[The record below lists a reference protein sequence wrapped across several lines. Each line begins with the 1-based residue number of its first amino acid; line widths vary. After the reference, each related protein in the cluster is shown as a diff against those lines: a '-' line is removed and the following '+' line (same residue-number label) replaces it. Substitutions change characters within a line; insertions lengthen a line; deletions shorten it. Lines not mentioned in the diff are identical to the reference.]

1 MDRYVIIKKTI
12 KTKFDEFMDHG
23 RILYFGAPC
32 GFGKTTVAFELLR
45 GKKFELISG
54 LETDGILPEIKLN
67 RDIVMIDDLQ
77 QFQENEDLQKLN
89 ELIRDNPQKKFV
101 LLSRGSVPGV
111 FRAFQYTGDMIVID
125 ARDLLFDRDDIRQ
138 LFLGY
143 NIKLTDSENN
153 EILKE
158 AIGHPL
164 GIVVTLQCMNRAD
177 SQRAFDSD
185 IVKEA
190 YHEVFLYFEAAIYQ
204 RFDLPIRRLLLE
216 LASFDNFDYELARMV
231 SGDLNTGEL
240 LDWIQKNTT
249 MLLYDGIRQF
259 RFWPQFRDFLL
270 WELERKYSSQKK
282 NAVLVRGGMYYE
294 LK

>member
-32 GFGKTTVAFELLR
+32 GFGKTTVVFELLR
-45 GKKFELISG
+45 GKKYELISG

-67 RDIVMIDDLQ
+67 RDIVVIDDLQ

-89 ELIRDNPQKKFV
+89 EVIRDNPQKKFV

-111 FRAFQYTGDMIVID
+111 LRAFQYTGDMIVID

-164 GIVVTLQCMNRAD
+164 GVVVTLQCMNRAD
-177 SQRAFDSD
+177 SQRAFNSD
-185 IVKEA
+185 IVKES
-190 YHEVFLYFEAAIYQ
+190 YHEVFLYFESAIYQ
-204 RFDLPIRRLLLE
+204 RFDLPIRRFLLE
-216 LASFDNFDYELARMV
+216 LASFDNFDYRL
-231 SGDLNTGEL
+231 
-240 LDWIQKNTT
+240 
-249 MLLYDGIRQF
+249 
-259 RFWPQFRDFLL
+259 
-270 WELERKYSSQKK
+270 
-282 NAVLVRGGMYYE
+282 
-294 LK
+294 